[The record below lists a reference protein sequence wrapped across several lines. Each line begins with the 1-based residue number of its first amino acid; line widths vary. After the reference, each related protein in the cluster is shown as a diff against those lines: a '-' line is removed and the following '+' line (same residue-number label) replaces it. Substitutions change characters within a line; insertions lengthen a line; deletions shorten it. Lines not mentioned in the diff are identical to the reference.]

1 MYLGIGK
8 TAHPCTKE
16 WNWIL
21 ISYTK
26 ISSEWIKD
34 LKHNLEAVYLL
45 EENIGEMFHN
55 INLGNNV
62 MAVTHTENT
71 GSKSQINK

>member
-1 MYLGIGK
+1 MEKLHIHVWKNEIGF
-8 TAHPCTKE
+8 
-16 WNWIL
+16 L
-21 ISYTK
+21 YTK

-55 INLGNNV
+55 INLGNNF
-62 MAVTHTENT
+62 MDVTHIENT
-71 GSKSQINK
+71 GSKSKINK